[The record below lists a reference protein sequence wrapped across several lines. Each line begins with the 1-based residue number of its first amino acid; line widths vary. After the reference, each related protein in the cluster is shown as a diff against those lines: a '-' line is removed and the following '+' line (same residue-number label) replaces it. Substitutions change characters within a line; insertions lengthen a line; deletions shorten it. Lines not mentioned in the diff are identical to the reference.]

1 MLILASKSLARRK
14 LLQDAGI
21 AFEAQAPDFDEAA
34 QKQNRLTPIEMAI
47 KLAERKA
54 LSISNN
60 NKAHIIGS
68 DQILE
73 HDNTIF
79 SKPNS
84 IEEARDH
91 LKLLAGHKHQL
102 HSAVA
107 LAYQGKILWS
117 FVETVTMTM
126 RNFSA
131 QFLEDYL
138 AKESEHILH
147 CVGAYRFEGPGLQL
161 FEEVEGSYHAILG
174 MPLLPLLQ
182 KLRQHGLIAT

>member
-14 LLQDAGI
+14 LLQDSGI
-21 AFEAQAPDFDEAA
+21 AFEAQAPDFDETAH
-34 QKQNRLTPIEMAI
+34 KQNRLLPKEMAI
-47 KLAERKA
+47 KLAEGKA

-60 NKAHIIGS
+60 NQAHVIGS

-73 HDNTIF
+73 HYGTIF
-79 SKPNS
+79 SKPKS

-91 LKLLAGHKHQL
+91 LKLLAGQKHHL

-107 LAYQGKILWS
+107 IAHQGNILWS
-117 FVETVTMTM
+117 AVETVTMTM

-138 AKESEHILH
+138 AAESEHVLH

-161 FEEVEGSYHAILG
+161 FEKVEGNYHAILG

-182 KLRQHGLIAT
+182 KLREHGLIAT